1 MGSLFGNDGH
11 NQVGRVTTETESMP
25 PEGSTIHNLAEGMK
39 KWMVQVDIPTDV
51 RREVE
56 DYLIA
61 INKHPAMSNIRR
73 GMIPDLLDK
82 IRYIRQ
88 LLWAGFY
95 QRAITEL
102 MFLAYELDLNRA
114 VDAKYLET
122 AESHKRT
129 VEVSEHGPS
138 SRGWLSK
145 LTGSDGE

>member
-1 MGSLFGNDGH
+1 MSSLFGGKDKRGA
-11 NQVGRVTTETESMP
+11 RTTTEIESIP
-25 PEGSTIHNLAEGMK
+25 SEGNTIHTLAEGMK
-39 KWMVQVDIPTDV
+39 KWMVQVDIPNDV

-61 INKHPAMSNIRR
+61 VNKHPAMSNIQR

-82 IRYIRQ
+82 FRYVRQ

-102 MFLAYELDLNRA
+102 IFLATELDLNRA

-129 VEVSEHGPS
+129 VEVSETTPT
-138 SRGWLSK
+138 RGWFNK
-145 LTGSDGE
+145 FTGDE

>member
-1 MGSLFGNDGH
+1 MSSIFGRDGT
-11 NQVGRVTTETESMP
+11 QEGIERVTRETESVP

-39 KWMVQVDIPTDV
+39 KWMVQVDIPKDV

-61 INKHPAMSNIRR
+61 LDKHPSMSNIQRS
-73 GMIPDLLDK
+73 MIPDLLDK
-82 IRYIRQ
+82 IRYVRQ

-129 VEVSEHGPS
+129 VEVSEHE
-138 SRGWLSK
+138 RGAKGILSK
-145 LTGSDGE
+145 ITGGND